1 MPVDCCVRDEQVE
14 VCVMER
20 TREKRTIHKSFVD
33 KKKLQTDVT
42 EVDGML
48 KINNIATFQW
58 YIAKTKSFN
67 GTYPN
72 MQSFNGT

>member
-1 MPVDCCVRDEQVE
+1 MCLLIASVRDEQVE

-20 TREKRTIHKSFVD
+20 TRAKKDHKSFVD

-48 KINNIATFQW
+48 KINNVATFQW

-67 GTYPN
+67 GTYSN
-72 MQSFNGT
+72 IQSFNNT

>member
-20 TREKRTIHKSFVD
+20 TRAKRTIHKSFVD
-33 KKKLQTDVT
+33 QKIKLQTDVT

-48 KINNIATFQW
+48 KINNATFQW

-67 GTYPN
+67 GT
-72 MQSFNGT
+72 